1 MKGLF
6 ETHTLLSAKVMD
18 MQLQRQNV
26 VMSNMA
32 NIKTPGYLARRVK
45 FEEDLQKALNIDG
58 RGKMTRTAGNHVPAA
73 FDPKNFGP
81 EWEKKMPLRVVH
93 GEDRVDM
100 DKEMAIMAKN
110 TMRYNTLATV
120 VKSNFDGM
128 KNVISSGAK

>member
-6 ETHTLLSAKVMD
+6 ETPLLLSAKVMD

-32 NIKTPGYLARRVK
+32 NLKTPGYLARRVK

-58 RGKMTRTAGNHVPAA
+58 RGKMTRTSGKHVPAA
-73 FDPKNFGP
+73 FDPNNFGP

-100 DKEMAIMAKN
+100 DKEMAVMAKN

-120 VKSNFDGM
+120 VKSNFEGM
-128 KNVISSGAK
+128 KNLIASGAK

>member
-6 ETHTLLSAKVMD
+6 ESHTLLSAKVMD

-45 FEEDLQKALNIDG
+45 FEEDLQKALNLDA
-58 RGKMTRTAGNHVPAA
+58 RGKMTRTSGKHVPAV
-73 FDPKNFGP
+73 FDEKKFGA
-81 EWEKKMPLRVVH
+81 EWEKDMPLRIVH

-100 DKEMAIMAKN
+100 DKEMAVMAKN

-120 VKSNFDGM
+120 MKSNFEGM

>member
-58 RGKMTRTAGNHVPAA
+58 RGKMTRTAGNHVPAE

>member
-6 ETHTLLSAKVMD
+6 ETHTVLSAKVMD
-18 MQLQRQNV
+18 MQLKRQNV

-32 NIKTPGYLARRVK
+32 NLKTPGYLARRVH

-58 RGKMTRTAGNHVPAA
+58 RGKMTRTADGHVPAN
-73 FDPKNFGP
+73 FDPKNFGA
-81 EWEKKMPLRVVH
+81 EWEKAMPLRVVH

-100 DKEMAIMAKN
+100 DKEMAVMAKN

-120 VKSNFDGM
+120 MKSDFEGL
-128 KNVISSGAK
+128 KAVITSGEK

>member
-32 NIKTPGYLARRVK
+32 NLKTPGYLARRVN

-58 RGKMTRTAGNHVPAA
+58 RGKMTRTSGKHVPAS

-81 EWEKKMPLRVVH
+81 EWEKAMPLRVVH

-100 DKEMAIMAKN
+100 DKEMAVMAKN

-120 VKSNFDGM
+120 VKSNFEGM
-128 KNVISSGAK
+128 KNIIASGAK